1 MVPSYVS
8 RSLFLCS
15 SLSFSLSLR
24 HVSQLY
30 RLVFITRQKFVK
42 VEVSREEDPTLMAVR
57 ATFMQLKKEREPY
70 GDWEEA
76 WDMLIAKLLE
86 LPVLK

>member
-1 MVPSYVS
+1 M
-8 RSLFLCS
+8 
-15 SLSFSLSLR
+15 
-24 HVSQLY
+24 
-30 RLVFITRQKFVK
+30 K
-42 VEVSREEDPTLMAVR
+42 VEVSKEEDPLFLAVR